1 MNINFDQLSK
11 IKNNL
16 KKSPNS
22 SLLIVTKNRNIE
34 TIKDLIKEGYLSFGE
49 NKVQEAENKFS
60 DINNN
65 NLKLH
70 LIGPLQ
76 TNKVKSAL
84 RLFNTIQTVD
94 RPKLVK
100 EISKYLNSNNDLKIM
115 TKDFYIQVNIG
126 KEEQK
131 SGVLPHDLKNLYDF
145 SISNN
150 LKITGLMCIPPFEDD
165 PSIYFK
171 EMNSLK
177 NSLNNGLKLSMGMS
191 NDYEIALSYKS
202 DLIRIGS
209 KIFK

>member
-1 MNINFDQLSK
+1 LNINFDQLSQ
-11 IKNNL
+11 INNNL

-22 SLLIVTKNRNIE
+22 SLLIVTKNRDIE

-60 DINNN
+60 KIDNN

-94 RPKLVK
+94 RLKLVK
-100 EISKYLNSNNDLKIM
+100 EISKHLNSNNDFKIK

-126 KEEQK
+126 KEAQK
-131 SGVLPHDLKNLYDF
+131 SGVLPGDLQNLYEF
-145 SISNN
+145 SISHN

-165 PSIYFK
+165 PSIYFE

-177 NSLNNGLKLSMGMS
+177 NSLNDGLKLSMGMS

>member
-60 DINNN
+60 NINNN
-65 NLKLH
+65 DLKLH

-150 LKITGLMCIPPFEDD
+150 LKIIGLMCIPPFEDD

-177 NSLNNGLKLSMGMS
+177 NSLNDGLKLSMGMS

>member
-150 LKITGLMCIPPFEDD
+150 LKIIGLMCIPPFEDD

>member
-1 MNINFDQLSK
+1 LNINFDQLSQ
-11 IKNNL
+11 INNNL

-22 SLLIVTKNRNIE
+22 SLLIVTKNRNTE
-34 TIKDLIKEGYLSFGE
+34 TIKDLIKEGYFSFGE

-60 DINNN
+60 NINNS

-84 RLFNTIQTVD
+84 RLFNTIQTID

-100 EISKYLNSNNDLKIM
+100 EISKFLNSNNDFKII

-126 KEEQK
+126 KEAQK
-131 SGVLPHDLKNLYDF
+131 SGVLPNDLKNLYDF

-165 PSIYFK
+165 PSIYFQ

-177 NSLNNGLKLSMGMS
+177 NSLNDGLKLSMGMS
-191 NDYEIALSYKS
+191 NDYKIALNYKS

>member
-60 DINNN
+60 NINNN
-65 NLKLH
+65 DLKLH

-150 LKITGLMCIPPFEDD
+150 LKIIGLMCIPPFEDD